1 MARKNIVVIYSM
13 KPYNDAAPF
22 SKNQVLAVIPDA
34 RDIGVQM
41 YANDS
46 GYAYFTIP
54 VDHPAAPLIQP
65 LKQHYSVQRWDGSA
79 YVDIQSGII
88 TDYDAGVSE
97 IVVNGVDY
105 MTALNKYYT
114 QIHGPKIGDK
124 AIPSSDTRS
133 ISAGGNGSTPKSV
146 IAQAASKD
154 LAKKSEGY
162 WVPVV
167 DSVYPNVGKIEIYD
181 GVPDNVQPGTA
192 GNTWGNKDKLK
203 VTYQEDVNGKKTG
216 AVIIEGCQYI
226 WRDVSSAYF
235 QDGETGKTIEGNFSI
250 GTSASNKGWIGLVL
264 YAQPGGALL
273 DFSTDHY
280 FAPSEVEIGGYYSAL
295 GGIDAPMP
303 FTITLRP
310 SNHYNS
316 ADEDHTGR
324 ERVYSILTEGVSY
337 EFYAIPYYIG
347 NLSPVSGSDYNQG
360 IWGTATSGLDTTFTA
375 GLQTDTVPGAIS
387 ALLATPAD
395 PQYVLDRTN
404 DYPVSSEAVA
414 STSMASSVKTVIMSN
429 PLPENYIVGD
439 TVTGASSTL
448 VSGASTDTSG
458 AITSISSDRKTI
470 VTAAGT
476 ASSGSSTGGT
486 LNKTNTALVPLV
498 KFTTLNQLNTASSS
512 VKHPYTTAGQGP
524 VDFLRDLADIEMGS
538 RMDGTKVVFNYY
550 GVPGASATG
559 ASLIVNHAV
568 SANPQDVLVYPGSI
582 KGFNVTSRLSSKVNS
597 VRVVPTTDFL
607 IGASTEAASGAKS
620 QGVVKVS
627 QYNVSDP
634 SLPIVQS
641 QSGFLSSQSA
651 GNFAQGLVNDFGQ
664 DDDVRS
670 ISVQLRTDLYGPI
683 GAAGTP
689 KLGETVR
696 VVIRRKSAGI
706 GVDEVSGLYNVGGM
720 EWHARID
727 GHEDLMLDLAKPSK
741 FKGPA
746 VSWGAT
752 PGTPKPDQTKPTRNP
767 APPPPPGNEPGKKDI
782 PPDPMALPNLNIQ
795 PGRGGAYIHA
805 LHMANKPAPR
815 PRPGTTPKVGL
826 KPWDPRAP
834 RAR

>member
-13 KPYNDAAPF
+13 KPYNDASPF
-22 SKNQVLAVIPDA
+22 AKNQVVAVIPDA
-34 RDIGVQM
+34 RDIGVQL

-54 VDHPAAPLIQP
+54 IEHPAAPLIDP
-65 LKQHYSVQRWDGSA
+65 LNQHYSVQRWDGSQ

-114 QIHGPKIGDK
+114 QLHGPKIGDK
-124 AIPSSDTRS
+124 AIPNTDTRS
-133 ISAGGNGSTPKSV
+133 ISAGGNTATPKSV
-146 IAQAASKD
+146 IAAAASKD
-154 LAKKSEGY
+154 VEKKNSGY

-167 DSVYPNVGKIEIYD
+167 DSQYPNVGKIEIYD
-181 GVPDNVQPGTA
+181 GVPDNIQPGVA
-192 GNTWGNKDKLK
+192 GNTFGNKDKLK

-226 WRDVSSAYF
+226 WRDAAAAHF

-250 GTSASNKGWIGLVL
+250 GTSSSSKGWIGFIL

-273 DFSTDHY
+273 DYSNQY
-280 FAPSEVEIGGYYSAL
+280 YYPVSNIEIGGTYPL
-295 GGIDAPMP
+295 LNAPLD
-303 FTITLRP
+303 FKITLRP
-310 SNHYNS
+310 TNHYDPSN
-316 ADEDHTGR
+316 EDHTGNV
-324 ERVYSILTEGVSY
+324 RVMSILTEGVSY

-347 NLSPVSGSDYNQG
+347 RLSPADGSSNYTQNIFG
-360 IWGTATSGLDTTFTA
+360 NATSPLETSFTA
-375 GLQTDTVPGAIS
+375 GLQTDTVPGAVT
-387 ALLATPAD
+387 ALLETATD
-395 PQYVLDRTN
+395 PQYVLNRQN
-404 DYPVSSEAVA
+404 DYPVSSEAVE

-458 AITSISSDRKTI
+458 AITSISSDRKTV

-486 LNKTNTALVPLV
+486 LNKTNTALVPIV
-498 KFTTLNQLNTASSS
+498 KFTTVNQLNTSSSS

-524 VDFLRDLADIEMGS
+524 VDFLRELIDVEVGS
-538 RMDGTKVVFNYY
+538 RLDGTKVVFNYY

-559 ASLIVNHAV
+559 DSLIVNHGV
-568 SANPQDVLVYPGSI
+568 SANAQDVLIYPGNI
-582 KGFNVTSRLSSKVNS
+582 KGFNVTSRRSSKVNS

-607 IGASTEAASGAKS
+607 IGASTEAASGTKS

-627 QYNVSDP
+627 KYNVSDP
-634 SLPIVQS
+634 SLPVVQS
-641 QSGFLSSQSA
+641 QSGFLSAQSA
-651 GNFAQGLVNDFGQ
+651 GSFAQGIVNDFGQ
-664 DDDVRS
+664 NEDVVS
-670 ISVQLRTDLYGPI
+670 IAVQLKTELYGPI
-683 GAAGTP
+683 GVAGTP

-696 VVIRRKSAGI
+696 VVIRRKSV
-706 GVDEVSGLYNVGGM
+706 GVGSDEVSGLYNVGGM

-727 GHEDLMLDLAKPSK
+727 GHEDLMLDLVKPTR

-746 VSWGAT
+746 VSWGVT
-752 PGTPKPDQTKPTRNP
+752 PETPRPEQTKPTRNP
-767 APPPPPGNEPGKKDI
+767 APPKDTDKKDKKDKTDKT
-782 PPDPMALPNLNIQ
+782 DPMANPDLNIQ

-805 LHMANKPAPR
+805 RHLAKYPTGKPGAVAP
-815 PRPGTTPKVGL
+815 VGIRRGNL
-826 KPWDPRAP
+826 IR
-834 RAR
+834 R